1 MPTTRGVSLVVF
13 IFCVSIAFGLL
24 AGLGINDE
32 AQAGVSPGISEERK
46 TVQEGVSEPQSSSTE
61 DAGSFV
67 GLATGAL
74 STLDTLRILVFQTAT
89 GLENIGVHPVVAVA
103 IQRVVRLSFV
113 LAIVAVLLRFKV

>member
-13 IFCVSIAFGLL
+13 IFCVSVAFGLMT
-24 AGLGINDE
+24 GLGVDDR
-32 AQAGVSPGISEERK
+32 AQAGVNPGIAEEREE
-46 TVQEGVSEPQSSSTE
+46 VQQGVSEPESSSTE

-74 STLDTLRILVFQTAT
+74 KTLDTLRILVFQTAT
-89 GLENIGVHPVVAVA
+89 GLENMGVNPAVA
-103 IQRVVRLSFV
+103 GAIEAVVRLSFV